1 MNVQNMVLGL
11 ERRASEQRTGKEPL
25 EEVQSLNE
33 RKFFTRS
40 VRKSRNGHVV
50 FLLDH
55 KTQAS
60 ESEFTEID
68 YSLLCQQYLQD
79 LRLDKFNLKVDEI
92 KEKLIAEKSV
102 KDPALRRY
110 SFSAKNERSA
120 RSFFDAKQRSL
131 RAKIDRAEEE
141 MKPSGPNEKQQS
153 KKKRKAVD
161 QLNSQ
166 LADLRKES
174 NAIGEILQGADTLN
188 VGDGWV
194 EISRDENQAFLGSIT
209 DVYSILGK
217 DLEEEQKS
225 AMQENLE
232 LSRAMLSRD
241 ETLRELISAK
251 FLD

>member
-1 MNVQNMVLGL
+1 
-11 ERRASEQRTGKEPL
+11 
-25 EEVQSLNE
+25 
-33 RKFFTRS
+33 
-40 VRKSRNGHVV
+40 
-50 FLLDH
+50 
-55 KTQAS
+55 
-60 ESEFTEID
+60 
-68 YSLLCQQYLQD
+68 
-79 LRLDKFNLKVDEI
+79 
-92 KEKLIAEKSV
+92 
-102 KDPALRRY
+102 
-110 SFSAKNERSA
+110 
-120 RSFFDAKQRSL
+120 
-131 RAKIDRAEEE
+131 
-141 MKPSGPNEKQQS
+141 
-153 KKKRKAVD
+153 VD